1 MSNQTSLIPS
11 IHTLEGSIDM
21 GILDIE
27 KLRQTCDAMKL
38 AGYAQVY
45 FGDLFFTVEPRDL
58 KIVDRQILWTEEKVQ
73 IVARSDEQLQ
83 AIRQTILQSG
93 LEIGG
98 VHFLQSLPV
107 LGDPPQKIASLHEKL
122 LDMAQLVGIKRATT
136 HAGWRLHGDKP
147 YTPVTT
153 DALYDQS
160 LEIYRTLCDLATPRG
175 IQIAIETAC
184 TAWPWLDEHPQRM
197 IEFLD
202 AVDRPNIGIC
212 LDSGH
217 SHVVGLDV
225 PTVVKTLDTRIIET
239 HFHDNYG
246 GNHGTFHQC
255 DLHNPIGIGT
265 IDWRAVIRAMHDV
278 GYAGV
283 ITFEQ
288 PDFQINATNWRLC
301 VKQVQKQMEIA

>member
-1 MSNQTSLIPS
+1 
-11 IHTLEGSIDM
+11 
-21 GILDIE
+21 
-27 KLRQTCDAMKL
+27 
-38 AGYAQVY
+38 
-45 FGDLFFTVEPRDL
+45 
-58 KIVDRQILWTEEKVQ
+58 
-73 IVARSDEQLQ
+73 
-83 AIRQTILQSG
+83 
-93 LEIGG
+93 
-98 VHFLQSLPV
+98 
-107 LGDPPQKIASLHEKL
+107 
-122 LDMAQLVGIKRATT
+122 
-136 HAGWRLHGDKP
+136 
-147 YTPVTT
+147 
-153 DALYDQS
+153 
-160 LEIYRTLCDLATPRG
+160 
-175 IQIAIETAC
+175 
-184 TAWPWLDEHPQRM
+184 M